1 MNRPILRELSALVA
15 GLLFGA
21 GLIVSGMTRPAK
33 VLGFLDVSGAWD
45 ASLLF
50 VMLGAIAVH
59 AIAYRMIRG
68 RSAPLFSPTFAV
80 PTRRDLDAKLLIG
93 AAMFG
98 AGWGLGGYCPG
109 PGIASLPAGGLGAAV
124 FVVAMLA
131 GMFVTGRI
139 EKAQTANR
147 SDSGLAP
154 TKQKET
160 PMFHRRPSTQ
170 RQAHAAGPSPELVL
184 DVRTPEEYASGHVPK
199 ALNIPVQE
207 LSQRHAE
214 LGAKDTPIVIY
225 CRSGARSATAAG
237 LLRKLGYS
245 NLTDIGGMSNWRA
258 Q

>member
-1 MNRPILRELSALVA
+1 MNKPILRGLSALVA

-21 GLIVSGMTRPAK
+21 GLIVSGMTRPLK
-33 VLGFLDVSGAWD
+33 VLGFLDIFGAWD
-45 ASLLF
+45 ASLMF
-50 VMLGAIAVH
+50 VMVGAIAVH

-93 AAMFG
+93 AAVFG

-109 PGIASLPAGGLGAAV
+109 PGIASLPGGGLGAAV

-131 GMFVTGRI
+131 GMFATGQI
-139 EKAQTANR
+139 EKVQAAGH
-147 SDSGLAP
+147 SGSGLAR

-160 PMFHRRPSTQ
+160 TMFN
-170 RQAHAAGPSPELVL
+170 RQPRHQVRTEGTSSQIVL
-184 DVRTPEEYASGHVPK
+184 DVRTPEEYASGHVPE

-207 LSQRHAE
+207 LPQRYPE
-214 LGAKDTPIVIY
+214 LGAKDTAIVIY
-225 CRSGARSATAAG
+225 CRSGARSATAAS

-245 NLTDIGGMSNWRA
+245 KLTDVGAMSNWRA
-258 Q
+258 D